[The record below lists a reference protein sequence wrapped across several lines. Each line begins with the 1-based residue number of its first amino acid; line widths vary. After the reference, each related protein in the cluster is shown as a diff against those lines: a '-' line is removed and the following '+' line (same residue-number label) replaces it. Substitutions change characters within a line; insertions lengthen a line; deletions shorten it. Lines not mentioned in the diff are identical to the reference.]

1 MARERSAGA
10 RSITSFC
17 FLTLQL
23 ASEAGGLGLSIR
35 VIGLQRA
42 AAPVTHGSPRQD
54 WLPRGSA
61 IGQTPRRALIG
72 AGAPRVGQK
81 TAEKPRA
88 GRLRRRERRGAGAGE
103 VRSEACCARLGE
115 AVKTWPG
122 SRVWGLGE
130 AGRWAAR
137 HLGGQKCRSERREAW
152 GTWGRVAIWGGSAES
167 Y

>member
-1 MARERSAGA
+1 MARDRSAGA

-17 FLTLQL
+17 FPQLQL

-42 AAPVTHGSPRQD
+42 AATVTHGSPRQD

-88 GRLRRRERRGAGAGE
+88 GRLRRLERRGAGVGE
-103 VRSEACCARLGE
+103 VRGEAFIARLGE
-115 AVKTWPG
+115 AVKAEPG
-122 SRVWGLGE
+122 EEFE
-130 AGRWAAR
+130 AWER
-137 HLGGQKCRSERREAW
+137 LGGGQP
-152 GTWGRVAIWGGSAES
+152 GIWGAEVPV
-167 Y
+167 